1 MQDVHAAQV
10 LAACASLCTA
20 CLQLQPL
27 QGLRKQLAAQS
38 APSKQA
44 PHGELQ
50 LHLKRHTGRVKVE
63 TDFYTL
69 LSNGELDILAPPME
83 VITAQLLVAK
93 AVQSGMDAAEPQC

>member
-1 MQDVHAAQV
+1 MQDLHPAQV
-10 LAACASLCTA
+10 LSALATLCTVS
-20 CLQLQPL
+20 LQLQPL
-27 QGLRKQLAAQS
+27 QGLRKDLAAQN

-69 LSNGELDILAPPME
+69 LSNGELDMFAPPLE
-83 VITAQLLVAK
+83 VITAQLLAAK
-93 AVQSGMDAAEPQC
+93 AVQSGT